1 MAAALVASA
10 VIAGCGGAGGDKQPY
25 KVQASTTVAT
35 ASPRLTEAQF
45 VSRAN
50 RLCREGWKTV
60 VHNFVEYNGWQEGK
74 AGKKATFAESVR
86 LSLLAGIDFH
96 IFDEIQRL
104 GSAPGQEKQLE
115 AIIGALQEAVELGQL
130 KRWQAYSAA
139 EVPPHFRKFNP
150 RAQSYGLGD
159 CLVSQARLRALES

>member
-1 MAAALVASA
+1 MA
-10 VIAGCGGAGGDKQPY
+10 IAGCGGASGATGDEQAY
-25 KVQASTTVAT
+25 IVRASTTVT
-35 ASPRLTEAQF
+35 IASPHLTKGQF

-50 RLCREGWKTV
+50 QLCREGWKTV

-74 AGKKATFAESVR
+74 EGKRATFAESVR

-104 GSAPGQEKQLE
+104 GSAPGQEGQVE
-115 AIIGALQEAVELGQL
+115 AIIGPLQEAVELGQL

-139 EVPPHFRKFNP
+139 EVPPHFRKFNQ
-150 RAQSYGLGD
+150 RAQSYGLAD
-159 CLVSQARLRALES
+159 CVVSQSRLRALEA